1 MGLIEYAGSNLPAR
15 ITADAESMENG
26 DSIAPERITDLFASW
41 REGNAG
47 AGDRLFA
54 TLYQE
59 LRRLARYQLRGRPAG
74 ATLDTTAL
82 IHEVYLKLAEGA
94 RAPVRDRGHF
104 LALASRVMRQIVVDH
119 ARQKSAAKRDAA
131 VRRPFDEN
139 GRAAALSAED
149 LLALDEALNR
159 LESLDPRLAQLIDLR
174 FFGGLSVEETAEAL
188 DLSEAT
194 IKRDWLKAR
203 AFLLHQMERGGP

>member
-1 MGLIEYAGSNLPAR
+1 
-15 ITADAESMENG
+15 MEND
-26 DSIAPERITDLFASW
+26 DSIVPERITDLFASW
-41 REGNAG
+41 RQGDAM

-82 IHEVYLKLAEGA
+82 IHEAYLKLAERSRG
-94 RAPVRDRGHF
+94 PVRDRGHF

-119 ARQKSAAKRDAA
+119 ARQKSAAKRDGR
-131 VRRPFDEN
+131 VQEPFDEP
-139 GRAAALSAED
+139 GASAAALSLED

-159 LESLDPRLAQLIDLR
+159 LGALDPRLAQLIDLR
-174 FFGGLSVEETAEAL
+174 FFGGLSIEETAEIQE
-188 DLSEAT
+188 LSEAT

-203 AFLLHQMERGGP
+203 AFLLHQMDRSGR